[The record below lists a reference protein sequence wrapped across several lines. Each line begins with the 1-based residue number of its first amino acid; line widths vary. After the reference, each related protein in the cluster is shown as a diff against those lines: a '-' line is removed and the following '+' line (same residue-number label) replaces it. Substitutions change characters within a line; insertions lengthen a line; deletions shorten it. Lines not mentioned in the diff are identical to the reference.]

1 MPTLQSLLASNHEV
15 VAVYT
20 QPDRPA
26 GRGRKLK
33 PSPVKQLALQHHVP
47 VMQPQSLKEEQAV
60 VELATLQADLMI
72 VVAYGLILP
81 EQVLSLPTY
90 GCLNVHASLLPR
102 WRGAAPIQ
110 RAILAGD
117 DQSGVTIMQMDTGL
131 DTGDMLL
138 REAVKITSEMTAR
151 ELHDDLSERGARALL
166 KVVDAIGQGQLPQA
180 VSQDEAGA
188 TYAAKLKK
196 EEGEID
202 WENSADAIVR
212 QIKAFNPWPVAYT
225 RQAGKLLRIWDAK
238 SSACG
243 EGEVPGTLLE
253 LDSGLPVIACGQ
265 GCIVLL
271 EVQAEGKKRMSARD
285 YMNARKDIIQPGI
298 KFG

>member
-1 MPTLQSLLASNHEV
+1 
-15 VAVYT
+15 
-20 QPDRPA
+20 
-26 GRGRKLK
+26 
-33 PSPVKQLALQHHVP
+33 
-47 VMQPQSLKEEQAV
+47 
-60 VELATLQADLMI
+60 
-72 VVAYGLILP
+72 
-81 EQVLSLPTY
+81 
-90 GCLNVHASLLPR
+90 
-102 WRGAAPIQ
+102 
-110 RAILAGD
+110 
-117 DQSGVTIMQMDTGL
+117 MQMDTGL

-138 REAVKITSEMTAR
+138 REAVKITSEMTAN

-166 KVVDAIGQGQLPQA
+166 KVVDAIGQGNPPQA

-202 WENSADAIVR
+202 WENPADAIVR

-238 SSACG
+238 SGAYG
-243 EGEVPGTLLE
+243 EGKLPGTLLE

-265 GCIVLL
+265 GCVVLL